1 MKLSEW
7 EREHRL
13 HGLRTANLVK
23 ACYQAKCKNGQL
35 TPEKIHALC
44 QLTWWGI
51 HWQKT
56 KLPALWTLW
65 GKRSELPYLDSPSE
79 LKEYSFPP
87 SILTLAALDTG
98 IVNFYRVYRN
108 SSLKWIRR
116 NFRSLAPLVHK
127 AAQLRDDDEARE
139 LAEAV
144 DELPHIPKPSRK
156 PGKMS
161 PTSLLT
167 PLFCC
172 LDPRSKFPLVNK
184 NENVVSLHRKLG
196 ITSFSL
202 LDQFNTLV
210 RLIGQYGIRDAF
222 MLDAVSKRL
231 SKKALPKAEDSIVA
245 LEKKADRALDQ
256 KDDADVSVIV
266 STRSR
271 KAVRLHNSMTNRL
284 TRLCNRAR
292 LKIYEG
298 VEPYRYDALVK
309 NYDGNGKDLLIE
321 AKNSTSRSQLR
332 LAVGQ
337 LLDYRRGLRRRAVT
351 DLAVLLPEKPS
362 RDSLSFLA
370 DVGVHVLWF
379 TDEKLTT
386 IAGNVDLEL

>member
-1 MKLSEW
+1 LKLTEE

-13 HGLRTANLVK
+13 HGFRTANLVK
-23 ACYQAKCKNGQL
+23 ACYEAKCRDNQL
-35 TPEKIHALC
+35 TPEKMHALC

-51 HWQKT
+51 HWQST

-65 GKRSELPYLDSPSE
+65 GKRGKPPYTDDAHE
-79 LKEYSFPP
+79 LKSSGFPP
-87 SILTLAALDTG
+87 SILKLAASETG

-108 SSLKWIRR
+108 SSLKWIRK

-127 AAQLRDDDEARE
+127 AAHLRDDDEARE

-144 DELPHIPKPSRK
+144 DELPRIPKPSRK

-161 PTSLLT
+161 PASLLT
-167 PLFCC
+167 PLFGC

-184 NENVVSLHRKLG
+184 NENVVSLLRKLG

-202 LDQFNTLV
+202 LDQFNTLL

-231 SKKALPKAEDSIVA
+231 SRKALHKADDSIA
-245 LEKKADRALDQ
+245 SLEKKADRTLDQ
-256 KDDADVSVIV
+256 KDDADVSVIIR
-266 STRSR
+266 TRSR

-284 TRLCNRAR
+284 TRLCNRAHLR
-292 LKIYEG
+292 IYEG

-309 NYDGNGKDLLIE
+309 NYDGSGKDLLIE
-321 AKNSTSRSQLR
+321 AKNSSHRSQLR

-362 RDSLSFLA
+362 RDSFSFLA

-379 TDEKLTT
+379 TDGKLTT
-386 IAGNVDLEL
+386 IEGNIEFEL